1 MTYSTKNIN
10 HSFKTTRY
18 LDVTT
23 SCNSKLMSR
32 HNKPKDDKA
41 HRKTDNLIVV
51 NLKSTTGKQ
60 NHIKQLEGEIDHKPI
75 NNLLI

>member
-1 MTYSTKNIN
+1 
-10 HSFKTTRY
+10 
-18 LDVTT
+18 
-23 SCNSKLMSR
+23 MSR

-41 HRKTDNLIVV
+41 LRKTDNLIVV